1 MHITELLVSPGRG
14 NGSSSIGFGLGFLAD
29 CSLEIG
35 DLEHGILN

>member
-1 MHITELLVSPGRG
+1 VHITELLVSPGRG